1 MRGKNKIASRLR
13 RKQKNV
19 IDEQTQKLKEKLI
32 KEKEAN
38 VLANSSGSG
47 DIVPEKA
54 LGALRRFY

>member
-1 MRGKNKIASRLR
+1 MRGKNKISAKLR

-32 KEKEAN
+32 KEREARMLAKAGGEAN
-38 VLANSSGSG
+38 AA
-47 DIVPEKA
+47 PEKA

>member
-1 MRGKNKIASRLR
+1 MRGKNKISAKLR

-32 KEKEAN
+32 KEKEARL
-38 VLANSSGSG
+38 LAKAGGEAASA
-47 DIVPEKA
+47 PEKA